1 MTFLER
7 LEKGTVIF
15 DGAMGTQIQSL
26 TISDEEWDG
35 RQGCT
40 EILNLTSPDKIDMI
54 HRRYLEAGSDVI
66 ETNSFGGNSIV
77 LAEYELEDKI
87 IEINRTAAEIAG
99 KAAADY
105 STPDKPRFV
114 AGSIGPG
121 TRLPSL
127 GQASFDTLYDSY
139 KLQCRGLIEGGVDL
153 LLIETCQDL
162 LQIKSA
168 LVAALDEMKELNRE
182 LPVGVSVTVETTGT
196 LLIGSSIGAVISAL
210 SPFPIAFLG
219 LNCATGPDKMRS
231 YIKEASQKFRGPV
244 FVMPNAGMP
253 ENKGGQTVYS
263 LTPADFVAPLQQMI
277 TEDGAA
283 IVGGCCGT
291 GPEYIK
297 ALSEAASKIRRGS
310 RTTEI
315 SDTVSSLF
323 TEKDL
328 TQNPAPFL
336 IGERTNTNGSRL
348 FRNKLLKEDW
358 DGILE
363 VAKEQVTSGAHAL
376 DLCVA
381 YTGRDE
387 IRDMREAVGRIV
399 TQVDL
404 PLVVDS
410 TTPEVIEEA
419 LKMIGGRAIINSI
432 NLEDGEDRAR
442 SICRIAKRYG
452 AALIALTIDEEG
464 MAKDAERKES
474 IAKRLYNLAVNEEGM
489 APGDLLF
496 DTLTFTLGSGD
507 ETLKTAAIETMEG
520 IRRVKASCPGARTVL
535 GLSNISFGLSPYSR
549 EVLNSIF
556 LDLAIEA
563 GLDAAII
570 NVKKIMPLSTIPE
583 DEKQHAL
590 DLIFN
595 RGKDPLF
602 SFIRFFEGKEGNAR
616 EEEDLSSASPEERL
630 QKSVINGKKSGLDT
644 LLEELRQNTAPTDII
659 NTLLIPA
666 MKEVG
671 VLFGSGKMQLP
682 FVLQSA
688 EVMKKAVA
696 WLEPFMEKK
705 ENSETLQL
713 VLATVKGDV
722 HDIGKNLVD
731 IILSNNGYQVHNLG
745 IKCEIETILD
755 KVEETGA
762 NAVGLSGLLVKST
775 VIMKEY
781 LEEMERRGYTIP
793 VLLGGAALTRDY
805 VAIDC
810 ASVYS
815 GPVVYCPDAFA
826 GLSAMNQLKE
836 GTLVS
841 TPVREQNTIARVK
854 PAEEAPVQIS
864 HDISIPEVPFFG
876 SRVVKD
882 IKLEDVY
889 PLLTEQ
895 VLFRGRWGYRRGSLS
910 ASEYEDLLNSEVRP
924 QFEKLKA
931 EGMSEGLFEPKVVYG
946 YYPCYSEGNEVVVLD
961 EEGKGELGRFGFP
974 RQEESP
980 GLCIADYFLPNDA
993 GRRDLIGLQVVTVG
1007 DKAHKK
1013 AEKLYSDDSYKD
1025 YLLFHGLSV
1034 ELAEALAEYWHL
1046 KVREELA
1053 ITEEDGSGIQDFVVQ
1068 GYRGSR
1074 YSFGYP
1080 ACPDMKGNE
1089 LIFDLLKPERIGVT
1103 LTEGGQMVPEQTTSA
1118 FIVHHPQAKYFKA

>member
-40 EILNLTSPDKIDMI
+40 EILNLTAPEKIDMI
-54 HRRYLEAGSDVI
+54 HRRYLNAGADVI
-66 ETNSFGGNSIV
+66 ETNSFGGNLIV
-77 LAEYELEDKI
+77 LAEYDLEDRI
-87 IEINRTAAEIAG
+87 LEINRTAAEIAK
-99 KAAADY
+99 KAAAEY
-105 STPDKPRFV
+105 STAEKPRFV

-127 GQASFDTLYDSY
+127 GQAGFDDLYESY

-153 LLIETCQDL
+153 LIIETCQDL
-162 LQIKSA
+162 LQIKCA
-168 LVAALDEMKELNRE
+168 LIAALDEMKQQERE
-182 LPVGVSVTVETTGT
+182 IPVGVSVTVETTGT
-196 LLIGSSIGAVISAL
+196 LLIGSSIGAVIAAL

-219 LNCATGPDKMRS
+219 LNCATGPDRMRS
-231 YIKEASQKFRGPV
+231 YIREASEKFRGPV

-253 ENKGGQTVYS
+253 ENKGGETVYS
-263 LTPADFVAPLQQMI
+263 LTPADFVTPLKQMI
-277 TEDGAA
+277 LKEGAA

-291 GPEYIK
+291 GPEYIQ
-297 ALSEAASKIRRGS
+297 ALSQAAADIPRGK
-310 RTTEI
+310 RTTI
-315 SDTVSSLF
+315 LSDTVSSLF
-323 TEKDL
+323 SEKEL
-328 TQNPAPFL
+328 TQKPAPFL
-336 IGERTNTNGSRL
+336 IGERTNTNGSKL

-363 VAKEQVTSGAHAL
+363 VAKEQVSSGAHAL

-387 IRDMREAVGRIV
+387 VRDMKEAVQRIV

-410 TTPEVIEEA
+410 TSPEVIEVA

-442 SICRIAKRYG
+442 QICRLAKRYG
-452 AALIALTIDEEG
+452 AALIALTIDEKG
-464 MAKDAERKES
+464 MAKDAERKEL
-474 IAKRLYNLAVNEEGM
+474 IAKRLYNLAVNEEGLE
-489 APGDLLF
+489 PGALLF

-507 ETLKTAAIETMEG
+507 ETLKTAAMETMEG
-520 IRRVKASCPGARTVL
+520 IRKVKAACPGVRTVL
-535 GLSNISFGLSPYSR
+535 GVSNISFGLSPYSR

-556 LDLAIEA
+556 LDEAIKA
-563 GLDAAII
+563 GLDAAIV
-570 NVKKIMPLSTIPE
+570 NVKKIMPLSSIPD
-583 DEKQHAL
+583 DEKTSAM
-590 DLIFN
+590 DLVFN

-602 SFIRFFEGKEGNAR
+602 SFIRFFEGKEGTGR
-616 EEEDLSSASPEERL
+616 EEEDLSSAGPEERL

-644 LLEELRQNTAPTDII
+644 LLNELRQIIAPTDII

-696 WLEPFMEKK
+696 FLESYMEKK

-713 VLATVKGDV
+713 ILATVKGDV

-762 NAVGLSGLLVKST
+762 TAVGLSGLLVKST
-775 VIMKEY
+775 VIMKDY

-805 VAIDC
+805 VATDC
-810 ASVYS
+810 AKAYS

-836 GTLVS
+836 GILTS
-841 TPVREQNTIARVK
+841 TQVREQSGITRTK
-854 PAEEAPVQIS
+854 PAEEAPVVIS
-864 HDISIPEVPFFG
+864 REISIPPAPFYG
-876 SRVVKD
+876 SRVISD
-882 IKLEDVY
+882 INPEDVY

-910 ASEYEDLLNSEVRP
+910 AEEYEHLLNTEVRP
-924 QFEKLKA
+924 HFENLKA
-931 EGMSEGLFEPKVVYG
+931 QGLTEGLFEPRVVYG
-946 YYPCYSEGNEVVVLD
+946 YYPCVSEGDEVVILD
-961 EEGKGELGRFGFP
+961 DNGNNELGRFSFP
-974 RQEESP
+974 RQSESP
-980 GLCIADYFLPNDA
+980 GLCIADYFLPADS
-993 GRRDLIGLQVVTVG
+993 GKLDIIGLQVVTIG
-1007 DKAHKK
+1007 EKAQKH
-1013 AEKLYSDDSYKD
+1013 AENLYADDSYKD

-1046 KVREELA
+1046 KVRQELE
-1053 ITEEDGSGIQDFVVQ
+1053 ITGEDGAGIQDFVVQ

-1089 LIFDLLKPERIGVT
+1089 LIFSLLKPERIGVT